1 MNIKEIK
8 IKNFKSLYDVSFCP
22 GNINVFIGANG
33 SGKSSVLEAIGVLSA
48 AMTDRV
54 NNNSLQRKGVRLSTS
69 SLYKSQFRSIERSM
83 PTVDFAMSWERNKT
97 SMNILYILLRLQMM
111 IPGNIIRKVFIKT
124 EKMYLDEVIDQAY
137 N

>member
-8 IKNFKSLYDVSFCP
+8 IKNFKSLYNVIFCP

-54 NNNSLQRKGVRLSTS
+54 NNNSLQRKVSDLVHRHCISHSFVRLNAVCRR
-69 SLYKSQFRSIERSM
+69 L
-83 PTVDFAMSWERNKT
+83 
-97 SMNILYILLRLQMM
+97 ILL
-111 IPGNIIRKVFIKT
+111 
-124 EKMYLDEVIDQAY
+124 
-137 N
+137 